1 MAEEAESSKG
11 WPAAEPAPLPGQVD
25 GARPTLAQQQSRV
38 SKASSRLGTLSGGRA
53 STLRSQMSNQ
63 KQQPGS
69 NWERVVKA
77 VRRYV
82 VY

>member
-38 SKASSRLGTLSGGRA
+38 SKASSRLGTLSGRESLHAAQPDEQTRSSSRA
-53 STLRSQMSNQ
+53 AT
-63 KQQPGS
+63 GS
-69 NWERVVKA
+69 ES
-77 VRRYV
+77 
-82 VY
+82 